1 MVSLG
6 FTRCKLDHAV
16 YRREENGEFLIV
28 GIYVDDLIIT
38 GTSSAEI
45 EQFKQQMHDLFQ
57 MSDLGILSY
66 YLGIEVK
73 QEDDRIMVSQSGY
86 AKKILEVAGMA
97 DCNPCQVPMENRLH
111 LGKLIEGEVI
121 DAGRYRSLVGSLR
134 YLVNTRPD
142 LAYSVGIV
150 SRFMESPGKQHW
162 AALKQILR
170 YVKGSVDCGCVYK
183 SGTGSEIITGFSDS
197 DHAGDLDDRKST
209 SGLVFMIGS
218 SAVTWSSQKQKSV
231 ALSSCEAEYIA
242 ASTAACQA
250 VWLSRLL
257 GEMTGEEPKKIKL
270 FVDNMSA
277 IALCKNPVYHER
289 TKHIDTRFHFI
300 RECVELGKVDVDHV
314 RTNEQLADVLTKSL
328 GPARFLEL
336 RQMLGVIKVI

>member
-1 MVSLG
+1 
-6 FTRCKLDHAV
+6 
-16 YRREENGEFLIV
+16 
-28 GIYVDDLIIT
+28 
-38 GTSSAEI
+38 
-45 EQFKQQMHDLFQ
+45 
-57 MSDLGILSY
+57 
-66 YLGIEVK
+66 
-73 QEDDRIMVSQSGY
+73 
-86 AKKILEVAGMA
+86 
-97 DCNPCQVPMENRLH
+97 
-111 LGKLIEGEVI
+111 
-121 DAGRYRSLVGSLR
+121 
-134 YLVNTRPD
+134 
-142 LAYSVGIV
+142 
-150 SRFMESPGKQHW
+150 
-162 AALKQILR
+162 
-170 YVKGSVDCGCVYK
+170 
-183 SGTGSEIITGFSDS
+183 
-197 DHAGDLDDRKST
+197 
-209 SGLVFMIGS
+209 MIGS

-328 GPARFLEL
+328 GRARFLEL